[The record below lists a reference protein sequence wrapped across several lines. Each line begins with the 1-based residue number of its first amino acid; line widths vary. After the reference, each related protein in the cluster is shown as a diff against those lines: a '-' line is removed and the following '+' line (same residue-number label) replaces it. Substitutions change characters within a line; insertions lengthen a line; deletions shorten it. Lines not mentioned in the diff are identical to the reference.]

1 MSGAATCRT
10 TPLHAPWPGLAA
22 AVGAP
27 DWPAEGAVP
36 EVSRAVQGGV
46 PVRLRSDADWPRG
59 ALPPAVSVRHVAAP
73 TPAYTLWVTDRV
85 VPLGAREAAL
95 RPPSLSV
102 GVGAARGVRA
112 GEVAE
117 LIERVLGEAGLSI
130 ASAGELVS
138 VDAKAGEPGLLG
150 AAERLGVP
158 LRTFAANVLAAVTVP
173 GPPSTVARAAV
184 GTPSVAEA
192 AALYAVSAAG
202 GPGGHLL
209 VPKRVSAPEGRTGHA
224 TAAVARRSPDGWL
237 TASANAAHERIG
249 GDGRARSS

>member
-10 TPLHAPWPGLAA
+10 AAWHTPWPGLSA

-46 PVRLRSDADWPRG
+46 PVRLRADADWPRG
-59 ALPPAVSVRHVAAP
+59 ALPPAVSGHEAASAP
-73 TPAYTLWVTDRV
+73 SYTLWVTDRV
-85 VPLGAREAAL
+85 VPLGAREAVL

-112 GEVAE
+112 GEVIE
-117 LIERVLGEAGLSI
+117 LIERILGEAGYSI
-130 ASAGELVS
+130 ASVGELVS
-138 VDAKAGEPGLLG
+138 VDAKAGESGLRG

-158 LRTFAANVLAAVTVP
+158 LRTFTANVLAAVTVP
-173 GPPSTVARAAV
+173 GPPSALARAAV

-202 GPGGHLL
+202 APGGHLL
-209 VPKRVSAPEGRTGHA
+209 VPKRASAPQGRTGHA
-224 TAAVARRSPDGWL
+224 TAAVARRRPDGWL
-237 TASANAAHERIG
+237 TAAANAAHERIRG
-249 GDGRARSS
+249 GGRARSS